1 MTSSLGC
8 AERIAFSL
16 RDLYGRYGYRQYKMS
31 KFEEYDLYARNKDFL
46 ISDSV
51 ITFTDLGGKL
61 MALKPDVTLS
71 IVKNSTDRPGVRKLY
86 YHENV
91 YRINKGDHGYRE
103 IMQVGLEAIGQVDD
117 YTISEVLLLAAKSL
131 SSISENAVLDVSHLG
146 ILTELMEA
154 LGIPSDSR
162 SSLVKFISE
171 KNTHEMTDLCRSCG
185 ICDEDI
191 DLLRRLIA
199 LKGTPATVLPQLE
212 SLLAGKVDAN
222 SLTQFRCV
230 LSSLDGSG
238 VEDLLRIDF
247 SVVDDLHYY
256 NGFIFKGFVQGLPG
270 SVLSG
275 GQYDRLMT
283 KMKRTDRAIG
293 FAVYTDLLEQLEQPS
308 EDFDVD
314 VVLVYDDSAS
324 LADIRTHARLLSQ
337 QGRSVMVLP
346 EIPQDI
352 RCKKLLK
359 LSGNE
364 VTLLENN
371 A

>member
-1 MTSSLGC
+1 MSKSVGC
-8 AERIAFSL
+8 AERIALSL
-16 RDLYGRYGYRQYKMS
+16 RDLYDRYGYRQYKMS

-51 ITFTDLGGKL
+51 ITFTDTDGKL

-71 IVKNSTDRPGVRKLY
+71 IVKNSLDKPGVRKLY

-91 YRINKGDHGYRE
+91 YRVTKGDHGYRE
-103 IMQVGLEAIGQVDD
+103 IMQVGLEAIGEVDD

-131 SSISENAVLDVSHLG
+131 RSISDQAVLDVSHLG
-146 ILTELMEA
+146 LLTELMDTIGVPYESK
-154 LGIPSDSR
+154 GP
-162 SSLVKFISE
+162 LVKLISE
-171 KNTHEMTDLCRSCG
+171 KNAHEMAALCEKCG
-185 ICDEDI
+185 ISRESI
-191 DLLRRLIA
+191 DLLRSLIA
-199 LKGTPATVLPQLE
+199 LNGSPVKVLPQLE
-212 SLLAGKVDAN
+212 QLLDGKVNPETLA
-222 SLTQFRCV
+222 QFKAV
-230 LSSLDGSG
+230 LSSLDDTGA
-238 VEDLLRIDF
+238 ENLLRIDF
-247 SVVDDLHYY
+247 SVVSDLHYY
-256 NGFIFKGFVQGLPG
+256 NGFVFKGFVSGLPG

-293 FAVYTDLLEQLEQPS
+293 FAVYTDLLERLEQPD

-314 VVLVYDDSAS
+314 VVLLYDDTAD
-324 LADIRTHARLLSQ
+324 LMDIRTHARLLSQ
-337 QGRSVMVLP
+337 QGRRVLVLRTM
-346 EIPQDI
+346 PQDI
-352 RCKKLLK
+352 RCKKVLK

>member
-1 MTSSLGC
+1 M
-8 AERIAFSL
+8 
-16 RDLYGRYGYRQYKMS
+16 
-31 KFEEYDLYARNKDFL
+31 
-46 ISDSV
+46 
-51 ITFTDLGGKL
+51 
-61 MALKPDVTLS
+61 
-71 IVKNSTDRPGVRKLY
+71 
-86 YHENV
+86 
-91 YRINKGDHGYRE
+91 
-103 IMQVGLEAIGQVDD
+103 
-117 YTISEVLLLAAKSL
+117 
-131 SSISENAVLDVSHLG
+131 
-146 ILTELMEA
+146 
-154 LGIPSDSR
+154 
-162 SSLVKFISE
+162 
-171 KNTHEMTDLCRSCG
+171 
-185 ICDEDI
+185 
-191 DLLRRLIA
+191 
-199 LKGTPATVLPQLE
+199 
-212 SLLAGKVDAN
+212 
-222 SLTQFRCV
+222 
-230 LSSLDGSG
+230 
-238 VEDLLRIDF
+238 
-247 SVVDDLHYY
+247 VDDLHYY